1 MVHTNLEFETS
12 NLILDL
18 EFDQHLESHKHVIN
32 IIMGFRDMGC
42 YSSEESNGSWGGGT
56 MRGMRDAF
64 IVPVVLFCPRSTG
77 FHLSCWCIACMS
89 TSMEPYDNSD
99 N

>member
-1 MVHTNLEFETS
+1 MVHTNPEFETS

-42 YSSEESNGSWGGGT
+42 YTFSFFLVYSRW
-56 MRGMRDAF
+56 
-64 IVPVVLFCPRSTG
+64 
-77 FHLSCWCIACMS
+77 
-89 TSMEPYDNSD
+89 
-99 N
+99 